1 MPKQKSAYPECR
13 HILTTGRKCKGP
25 ALKGRPF
32 CHHHARQRNYSGR
45 NQRSINSVELPPL
58 EDHSSVVLAIDQII
72 FALTHRRITD
82 ELAARLLY
90 AIQLAQNSLNRIK
103 EVAPEEMV
111 TDYVNGRFGD
121 IAAPAEPGNES
132 WSEPNADPA
141 DHDDFPLLSEHSD
154 TPADLDEYVLL
165 RECRGLPLIRPW
177 SCAARRSACLACCAT
192 GGAASGPRQRRP
204 FTNGVTNFTACAW
217 GIPRSLQRGREL
229 LHRARSGVLLPADR
243 RSGSGAATGSAGLE
257 NMRQQQAS
265 SLAYLDCFWMFAVL
279 TFALVFVALFM
290 KRSVAEKGAHHVVE

>member
-32 CHHHARQRNYSGR
+32 CHHHARQRNLSGR

-132 WSEPNADPA
+132 CSEPNADPA
-141 DHDDFPLLSEHSD
+141 DHDDFPLLSEDAKTHSGHGD
-154 TPADLDEYVLL
+154 TCWEPTNADYEPD
-165 RECRGLPLIRPW
+165 
-177 SCAARRSACLACCAT
+177 SA
-192 GGAASGPRQRRP
+192 
-204 FTNGVTNFTACAW
+204 
-217 GIPRSLQRGREL
+217 
-229 LHRARSGVLLPADR
+229 
-243 RSGSGAATGSAGLE
+243 LE
-257 NMRQQQAS
+257 TSRI
-265 SLAYLDCFWMFAVL
+265 
-279 TFALVFVALFM
+279 
-290 KRSVAEKGAHHVVE
+290 